1 MENEDTNTI
10 KVVGANINA
19 VYVEIANL
27 MMKKDLSKTAAFP
40 IESMM

>member
-10 KVVGANINA
+10 KIVDANINA

-27 MMKKDLSKTAAFP
+27 IVKMDLSKTAVFP